1 VRHLIRELADDGAS
15 VLVSS
20 HLLSEIDQVCTH
32 VGVMSRGRLLVQGER
47 DAVTSGGRRSG
58 DRAVVTTLREH
69 ADGAGRVLAQLAR
82 VDPASAS
89 VSASVEDADHLG
101 AVTVTA
107 ALGAASLA
115 DVAPALVAAGVPV
128 LGIRTD
134 RPSLEDV
141 FVELTGEGFDVA
153 R

>member
-1 VRHLIRELADDGAS
+1 

-69 ADGAGRVLAQLAR
+69 ADGAGRVLAQLAG

-89 VSASVEDADHLG
+89 VSASVEDADHLGDG